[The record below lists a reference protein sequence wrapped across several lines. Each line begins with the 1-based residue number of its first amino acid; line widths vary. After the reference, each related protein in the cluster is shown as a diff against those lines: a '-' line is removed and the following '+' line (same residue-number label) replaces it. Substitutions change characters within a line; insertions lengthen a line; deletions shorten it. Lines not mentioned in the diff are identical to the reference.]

1 MFLIEYRHMS
11 QDLRSLLLV
20 RRVIKRGQSKEA
32 RASVERLFA
41 EPFTPAYMIQRQKEA
56 NYEKADWLKEI
67 EWAYNKVALS
77 SMSHI
82 YAKTDSNC
90 NYHN

>member
-1 MFLIEYRHMS
+1 M
-11 QDLRSLLLV
+11 LLV
-20 RRVIKRGQSKEA
+20 RRVIKHGQSKEA

-56 NYEKADWLKEI
+56 NQEQSNWLKEI

-77 SMSHI
+77 SMSRI
-82 YAKTDSNC
+82 YAKTDDKC